1 MATKKK
7 IAPRKK
13 KDRRKGQRRS
23 ILTEFKKILVG
34 IAILI
39 FVCLTIAMIA
49 DIFLSPK
56 NKEKKRTAV
65 QNQPPRVENPV
76 ENRKE
81 KSVKKQVSE
90 KMGLNKIN
98 ILKEKAKN
106 VIKYEVFKD
115 IDHTV
120 LEKPTPPKKVHIPKI
135 AIIIDDI
142 GYDKKISLAL
152 GNLNS
157 NITFSV
163 LPFAPFG
170 KFISEK
176 LYAKGSQLMLHL
188 PMEPVEYPQINPG
201 PGAILS
207 SMSPDVLI
215 DQLEKN
221 IRDIP
226 HIDGV
231 NNHMGSKLT
240 ARSDQMN
247 QIFSILKKENLFFV
261 DSRTSAE
268 SQCRPSAR
276 LLKVKFAR
284 RDVFLDNIQNTDY
297 IAGQLKKLVAL
308 AQKNGSAI
316 GIGHPYDVT
325 LETLSKHLPELKSKV
340 EIVRASVLTATP
352 E

>member
-1 MATKKK
+1 MAAKKK
-7 IAPRKK
+7 TIPRKK

-23 ILTEFKKILVG
+23 VFTELKKILVG
-34 IAILI
+34 IVILI
-39 FVCLTIAMIA
+39 FLCLAIAMIA
-49 DIFLSPK
+49 DIFLSPQ
-56 NKEKKRTAV
+56 NIEKKRTAV
-65 QNQPPRVENPV
+65 QNQPPRVE
-76 ENRKE
+76 
-81 KSVKKQVSE
+81 KSVKMQVSE
-90 KMGLNKIN
+90 KMGLDKTNT
-98 ILKEKAKN
+98 LKEKAKN
-106 VIKYEVFKD
+106 IIKYEVFED

-120 LEKPTPPKKVHIPKI
+120 LEKPTPPQKVHIPKI

-152 GNLNS
+152 CNLNS

-170 KFISEK
+170 KLISEK
-176 LYAKGSQLMLHL
+176 LYAKGSQVMLHL
-188 PMEPVEYPQINPG
+188 PMEPVEYPRIDPG
-201 PGAILS
+201 PGAILA

-215 DQLEKN
+215 DQLKKN
-221 IRDIP
+221 IQNIT
-226 HIDGV
+226 HIVGV

-247 QIFSILKKENLFFV
+247 QIFSILKKKNLFFV

-284 RDVFLDNIQNTDY
+284 RDVFLDNNQNTEY

-308 AQKNGSAI
+308 AKKNGSAI

-325 LETLSKHLPELKSKV
+325 LEALSKHLPELKNKV
-340 EIVRASVLTATP
+340 EIVKANVLTAIP